1 MPALSDTFTLAN
13 GVHVP
18 KIGLGTWQ
26 IPEGEAAYAAV
37 RYALENGYRHIDT
50 ARAYGNE
57 RSVGRAVRDSGL
69 PREAVFVTS
78 KLPAEVKTAEGARQ
92 AIESTMAALDLGH
105 LDLYLVHAPW
115 PWSDIG
121 RDCRE
126 GNRIVWKVL
135 EDFYGSGRCRAIG
148 VSNFDVADLASLQE
162 TWEVVPL
169 VNQIKVYVG
178 HAQDAL
184 TRHCQE
190 RGILVEGYS
199 PLATGALVEHA
210 KLAAL
215 ARKHGATV
223 PRVCIRY
230 LLQRDVLP
238 LPKST
243 HPEYIRQNADVDF
256 ELDADDMAYLDGLD
270 GIVPIT

>member
-1 MPALSDTFTLAN
+1 MLSDSFTLAN

-37 RYALENGYRHIDT
+37 RCALENGYRHIDT

-69 PREAVFVTS
+69 PRDEVFVTS
-78 KLPAEVKTAEGARQ
+78 KLPAEIKTAEGAMR
-92 AIESTMAALDLGH
+92 AFEGTMAALDLGH

-135 EDFYGSGRCRAIG
+135 EGLYRAAVAGPSACPTSTSPTSRPSPAPGRSSRTSTRSRSTSDTPRTPSRATARSAASWWRAIPLWPPARSSG
-148 VSNFDVADLASLQE
+148 TRSSPPWRAS
-162 TWEVVPL
+162 T
-169 VNQIKVYVG
+169 
-178 HAQDAL
+178 A
-184 TRHCQE
+184 
-190 RGILVEGYS
+190 
-199 PLATGALVEHA
+199 
-210 KLAAL
+210 
-215 ARKHGATV
+215 
-223 PRVCIRY
+223 
-230 LLQRDVLP
+230 
-238 LPKST
+238 
-243 HPEYIRQNADVDF
+243 
-256 ELDADDMAYLDGLD
+256 
-270 GIVPIT
+270 